1 MVHENSDP
9 RITAA
14 ALIGGHA
21 TEYQYGHKGLYR
33 GTTRINGTV
42 TPRRLLLIS
51 GLSERSAFDG
61 GSVANADAVTPTSVS
76 FKDQAQNAEEA
87 AMTDQ
92 AEMESTAQAQAEAEV
107 SASEARQAFHDALEA
122 HKAASKAVAEATER
136 AKEAI
141 AAESKKKVEAVLARA
156 KERESRAA
164 ERESRAKELEEKAAA
179 REASA
184 KQAYEKA
191 KQAVIAS
198 RKSSKSQTSK
208 SHTVHKA
215 TVHKAKP
222 SPSCERGVHEAAYGA
237 ARRAGYCGSRQKPKL
252 DEAGCRVSYFE
263 GRIRAIALDA
273 MEPAHNGW
281 SSGEVARE
289 EDALSSPIVCS
300 FFGASCG
307 PAAHERATG
316 HHPSDQ
322 HAISPNES
330 M

>member
-198 RKSSKSQTSK
+198 RKSSKS
-208 SHTVHKA
+208 HM
-215 TVHKAKP
+215 VHKAKP
-222 SPSCERGVHEAAYGA
+222 SRSCERGVHEAAYGA

-281 SSGEVARE
+281 SSGAVARE

-307 PAAHERATG
+307 PAAHERAPG
-316 HHPSDQ
+316 HHPSGQ
-322 HAISPNES
+322 HAMIPNES
-330 M
+330 T

>member
-107 SASEARQAFHDALEA
+107 SASEARQAFDDALEA
-122 HKAASKAVAEATER
+122 HKAASTAVAETTER
-136 AKEAI
+136 LKEAI
-141 AAESKKKVEAVLARA
+141 AAESKEKVEAALARA

-184 KQAYEKA
+184 KQANERA

-198 RKSSKSQTSK
+198 RKSSK

-252 DEAGCRVSYFE
+252 DEAGCGVSYFE

-307 PAAHERATG
+307 PAAHERAPG
-316 HHPSDQ
+316 HHPSGQ
-322 HAISPNES
+322 HAMIPNES
-330 M
+330 T